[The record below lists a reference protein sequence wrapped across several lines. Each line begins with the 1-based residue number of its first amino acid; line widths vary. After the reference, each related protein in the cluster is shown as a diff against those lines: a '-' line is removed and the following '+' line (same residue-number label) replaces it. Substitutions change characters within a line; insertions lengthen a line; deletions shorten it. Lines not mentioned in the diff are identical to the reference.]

1 MISKFLYFFG
11 MFLIS
16 LIFLSPAIAQE
27 QPKDNPIPVISNI
40 NSTSFT
46 VSWFS
51 RDTVDQ
57 AILYGTAEPLTAW
70 AVDDRGLGVE
80 RVTHH
85 VTLRNLQPNTEYLFR
100 INTDGKLF
108 KQKTANT
115 ITGILP
121 PLPERFKGKVL
132 TEDQTVPAE
141 SNIYMKVAGSQ
152 LLSTTGNVTTG
163 DWEIRTANTRAENL
177 ESYFKIRELDYVD
190 FYVRAG
196 YEGDNAKK
204 IYAYARENAIDLTLS
219 APRIPF
225 YKVKLPGQVQFE
237 AEVVEAGQ
245 PTPSVEPTVQSENEE
260 GLLSVIW
267 KRISEIF

>member
-1 MISKFLYFFG
+1 MHKFLYFLVIL
-11 MFLIS
+11 LIPF
-16 LIFLSPAIAQE
+16 IFLRSVIAQE
-27 QPKDNPIPVISNI
+27 SPKDDPVPVISNI

-51 RDTVDQ
+51 RDRVDQ

-100 INTDGKLF
+100 INNDGKLF

-115 ITGILP
+115 ITGVLP
-121 PLPERFKGKVL
+121 PLSERFKGKVL
-132 TEDQTVPAE
+132 TEDQTVPEE
-141 SNIYMKVAGSQ
+141 SNIYMKAAGSQ
-152 LLSTTGNVTTG
+152 LLSTTSNGTTG
-163 DWEIRTANTRAENL
+163 DWEIRTVNTRTENL
-177 ESYFKIRELDYVD
+177 ASYFKIRELDYVD

-204 IYAYARENAIDLTLS
+204 IYAYARENAIDLHLT

-225 YKVKLPGQVQFE
+225 FKVKLPGQEQFE
-237 AEVVEAGQ
+237 ADVVEAGQ
-245 PTPSVEPTVQSENEE
+245 TNPSVDSTEQSTNEE